1 MTGKLCTIGLFV
13 FLGILFF
20 FGKGKFLIAGYNML
34 TKEQKERINTKAL
47 TKLASLLMFVAALGA
62 SLLVLDDLYP
72 NNSFT
77 FIKSMLSILTTLI
90 IVVGIIIIYFN
101 KGNRFRK

>member
-1 MTGKLCTIGLFV
+1 MIGKLCTIGLFV

-20 FGKGKFLIAGYNML
+20 FGKGKFLIAGYNTL

-47 TKLASLLMFVAALGA
+47 TKLVSLLMFVAAL
-62 SLLVLDDLYP
+62 SMVFLVLDDLYP

-90 IVVGIIIIYFN
+90 IVVGIIYMNIS
-101 KGNRFRK
+101 KRFRK